1 MNWKNQMRRYSLIL
15 VLLLIYSCSGPTP
28 RKPVS
33 HHTQSFM
40 VESVNLNKKIN
51 SIEEDAIKYYIA
63 RDSASNYYNS
73 PNGFW
78 YKYLIQSDETNPI
91 PSIGDE
97 VEFEYEISDL
107 LDNVIYSNETL
118 GVQKYSIDKEN
129 IESGI
134 QNGLKLMKEK
144 EEVVFLFPSFSAFGF
159 SGDKEKIGIKQPLI
173 YKVKLNKINRKNES
187 N

>member
-1 MNWKNQMRRYSLIL
+1 MNWKSQMRKYSLIL
-15 VLLLIYSCSGPTP
+15 VLLLVYACSEPLP
-28 RKPVS
+28 RKPLS

-51 SIEEDAIKYYIA
+51 AVEEEAIKYYIA
-63 RDSASNYYNS
+63 QDSASNYYSS

-78 YKYLIQSDETNPI
+78 YKYLIQSNEVNLV

-107 LDNVIYSNETL
+107 LDNIIYSNEAL
-118 GVQKYSIDKEN
+118 GLQKYIIDKEN

-134 QNGLKLMKEK
+134 QNGLKLMKVN
-144 EEVVFLFPSFSAFGF
+144 EEIVFLFPSFSAFGF

-173 YKVKLNKINRKNES
+173 YKVKLNKINRK
-187 N
+187 